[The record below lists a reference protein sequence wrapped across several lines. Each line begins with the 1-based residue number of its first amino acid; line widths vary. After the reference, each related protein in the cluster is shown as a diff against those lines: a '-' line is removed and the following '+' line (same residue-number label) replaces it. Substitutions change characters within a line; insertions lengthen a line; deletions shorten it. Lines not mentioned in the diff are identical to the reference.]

1 VLGNKACHKTVTL
14 ISVPDFWAHFTE
26 YLAEVPMNKAYKI
39 DLNKNLK
46 ET

>member
-1 VLGNKACHKTVTL
+1 ML
-14 ISVPDFWAHFTE
+14 INIPDFWAHFTE
-26 YLAEVPMNKAYKI
+26 YLAEFQMNKAYKI